1 MKKLN
6 LTLASLVLISFSFFA
21 QSSPENTGKTF
32 DASEV
37 VFQSPPHFR
46 LTSKDSVNG
55 KPLYDYFLL
64 VKAKLNGA
72 YDINGSMY
80 GETFNAG
87 QIPVWENDDEKRF
100 WMDMHQTQ
108 IRFRGQSETKHGTYT
123 AYLEGD
129 FWGGNKHFRLRH
141 AWFEYKFA
149 DLGNGWSFVGHLGQ
163 DWSFFGDKEIWP
175 NVMEWDGPSSG
186 VWRREPELR
195 FWFENRSGLRLEFG
209 AANPGAELYFDNNI
223 DSTLSSAQQPLP
235 DFIGAINQK
244 FSFGHLR
251 VTGIYRNLQYH
262 DADGLNAVPGYG
274 GTFSG
279 YIRTNDKT
287 ENPIQFQF
295 VGGQGIAT
303 YMVSF
308 SGMNYDAA
316 PNAIGDMKAIEAL
329 GGWVSYEHWF
339 SPQWHTNIVLGYSQ
353 FNTNEINKFAFGP
366 DDIYNAFNATASTEV
381 KYFLF
386 NIMWDPIPSVVLGI
400 EWNYGE
406 RIDTYEG
413 TILLSPTARA
423 DKVEQSKSANRI
435 SFGAFFN
442 F

>member
-1 MKKLN
+1 MKKLIFIY
-6 LTLASLVLISFSFFA
+6 VFVFSFSLLFA
-21 QSSPENTGKTF
+21 QNGSESTGKTMSSDPVVF
-32 DASEV
+32 DA
-37 VFQSPPHFR
+37 PPHFR
-46 LTSKDSVNG
+46 ITSKDTVNG

-72 YDINGSMY
+72 YDINGGMY
-80 GETFNAG
+80 EETFNAG
-87 QIPVWENDDEKRF
+87 KIPVWSEGDERRF

-108 IRFRGQSETKHGTYT
+108 IRFRGQSETEHGTYT

-195 FWFENRSGLRLEFG
+195 FWFANPNGLQLEFG
-209 AANPGAELYFDNNI
+209 VAQPGAELYFSNNI
-223 DSTLSSAQQPLP
+223 DPTLQEAKQPLP
-235 DFIGAINQK
+235 DFIGAVNQK

-251 VTGIYRNLQYH
+251 LTGIYRNLTYKNSEGKQS
-262 DADGLNAVPGYG
+262 LPGFG

-279 YIRTNDKT
+279 YIRTNSKT

-303 YMVSF
+303 YIVSF
-308 SGMNYDAA
+308 SGMNYDAVPDA
-316 PNAIGDMKAIEAL
+316 VGDMKTVQAV
-329 GGWVSYEHWF
+329 GGWTSYEHWF
-339 SPQWHTNIVLGYSQ
+339 SKKWHANIVLGYTE
-353 FNTNEINKFAFGP
+353 FNSNEINQFTIDGP
-366 DDIYNAFNATASTEV
+366 GYLALNATATTKV
-381 KYFLF
+381 KYFLL
-386 NIMWDPIPSVVLGI
+386 NLMWDPIPSVVLGI
-400 EWNYGE
+400 EWNFGQKT
-406 RIDTYEG
+406 DVYEG
-413 TILLSPTARA
+413 NIVTSPTSVVDRLE
-423 DKVEQSKSANRI
+423 KSKNANRI